1 MTDISSYAEIVL
13 RSTAVYLFLVIAIR
27 LFGKKELSQLSTTD
41 LVFIVLISNS
51 VQNAMVGSDSS
62 LQGGIIA
69 ASVLFVLNY
78 ILKRVMYTSPQFK
91 DAVEGKPV
99 ILVHEGKLDIDHLHK
114 ERITMDELEETIRE
128 HGVDSYKHV
137 KLAIMEVD
145 GNISVIS
152 GENNVLRQTH
162 HKIKRRQ
169 KSLTGIS

>member
-1 MTDISSYAEIVL
+1 MEIFPYSDIII
-13 RSTAVYLFLVIAIR
+13 RSASVYLFLVIAIR

-62 LQGGIIA
+62 LTGGIIA
-69 ASVLFVLNY
+69 ALVLFIVNY
-78 ILKRVMYTSPQFK
+78 FLKHFMYNSHKFK
-91 DAVEGKPV
+91 EAVEGKPV
-99 ILVHEGKLDIDHLHK
+99 ILVHKGKLDIDHLHK
-114 ERITMDELEETIRE
+114 EQITMDELEETIRE

-137 KLAIMEVD
+137 ELAILEVD

-152 GENNVLRQTH
+152 GQNNTLKQTH
-162 HKIKRRQ
+162 HKVKRRQ